1 MKGSGIH
8 FVLDML
14 WKNGT
19 LGTLCVIVK
28 EKNNKGVQMSTITE
42 GHLTADIG

>member
-1 MKGSGIH
+1 MEEWDIMNLMG
-8 FVLDML
+8 V
-14 WKNGT
+14 
-19 LGTLCVIVK
+19 VK